1 MSDIQTKPESSGTF
15 LRDDVFDVMT
25 NRQANLTNRVA
36 DVEKAHD
43 ELEKSVIELATLVQ
57 DGQMVVAELTKHLI
71 ALAEKEEK

>member
-25 NRQANLTNRVA
+25 NRQAKLTNRVA